1 MAASRQSPLQQ
12 EPLAPASL
20 DFSQDKINNQL
31 ASAGASSR
39 SKPMVSQLSIH
50 GNHLKMNDQFQ
61 RGVDVLEN
69 TPLLLDSP
77 AVIHEESSLQPFP
90 LFIDPNQLPL
100 EGSRAQDRPPRSPK
114 NNKVA
119 QALALAL
126 KSLPAVILAV
136 LLNMLDAMS
145 YGVIIFPASSDIIP
159 DTAAQSGISMFLA
172 R

>member
-12 EPLAPASL
+12 EPPAPASL

-31 ASAGASSR
+31 ASVGASSR
-39 SKPMVSQLSIH
+39 SKPIVSQLSIH
-50 GNHLKMNDQFQ
+50 GNHLKMNQ

-69 TPLLLDSP
+69 TPLL
-77 AVIHEESSLQPFP
+77 EEGSLRLIP
-90 LFIDPNQLPL
+90 LFIDSNQLPL

-114 NNKVA
+114 NNKLA